1 MKLPPC
7 LIRVR
12 LHLFLVALVALAY
25 SNSPLGEYCYDDTY
39 LIRDCKTIESW
50 AGLVKLVSRDFGP
63 AFGDLHYRPMAPLTF
78 FADAVIFGK
87 SPFCSRSINIGLHVA
102 VGLALFGLW
111 RIVFGRDDL
120 AFLAAAI
127 FLCHPIATEVVN
139 SPGFRKDL
147 LSTLFMVCSLR
158 MACAAVKRGSRARAV
173 AAAALWFLALLAKEP
188 AFMAVLLAPILCLPD
203 TGSRN
208 DAGKRP
214 ARGWTAVVLSF
225 AVVFAAYLI
234 LYVSL
239 RYASFEASWPG
250 GKGPFLGF
258 LNFCRTFLV
267 YARLWL
273 VPVGLS
279 IGHDFH
285 ASTSYGDW
293 RLWAGGVAFAVF
305 ALGSLALLARRRGPA
320 GVGGAWACVCFV
332 PVFQILPTPQ
342 LLAERYAY
350 APHAGLALL
359 AASLLL
365 ARRDAGRCPFFAP
378 EEQPAGETGERAR
391 GWRSYLTP
399 ARGVLFLLAAYAVL
413 TFVRNRDWSDDV
425 TLNISRYEKW
435 DSAEG
440 RAAVGALYYTKGWMD
455 KAEASLREAIAMDAD
470 RADAH
475 RSLGVVLMA
484 RGELDRARR
493 HLARALE
500 LDPGDEV
507 AQGLIRSLPL
517 REPEAATSP

>member
-1 MKLPPC
+1 MRLPPC
-7 LIRVR
+7 LIRAR
-12 LHLFLVALVALAY
+12 LHLLLIALAALAY

-50 AGLVKLVSRDFGP
+50 AGLGKLLSRDFGP
-63 AFGDLHYRPMAPLTF
+63 AFGDLHYRPVAPLTF
-78 FADAVIFGK
+78 FVDAIVFGK
-87 SPFCSRSINIGLHVA
+87 KPFYSRFMNIGLHLA

-111 RIVFGRDDL
+111 R
-120 AFLAAAI
+120 

-158 MACAAVKRGSRARAV
+158 MICGAVKHGSRGK
-173 AAAALWFLALLAKEP
+173 AAAAAVLWFFALLAKEP
-188 AFMAVLLAPILCLPD
+188 AFMAVLLAPVLLLPD
-203 TGSRN
+203 SGPRA
-208 DAGKRP
+208 DAPRRRAP
-214 ARGWTAVVLSF
+214 GWTAVVLCF
-225 AVVFAAYLI
+225 AVVFAAYVI

-239 RYASFEASWPG
+239 RYASFEGSWPG
-250 GKGPFLGF
+250 GRGPFLAF

-273 VPVGLS
+273 VPLGLS

-293 RLWAGGVAFAVF
+293 RLWAGAVAFGAFAV
-305 ALGSLALLARRRGPA
+305 GSLALLVRRRGPT
-320 GVGGAWACVCFV
+320 GVGGAWACVCFA
-332 PVFQILPTPQ
+332 PTFQLLPTPQ
-342 LLAERYAY
+342 LLAERYVY

-365 ARRDAGRCPFFAP
+365 ARRDAGRCPFFAS
-378 EEQPAGETGERAR
+378 EEHPAGKTGGRAR
-391 GWRSYLTP
+391 GWKSCLTP
-399 ARGVLFLLAAYAVL
+399 AHGAALLLAAYTVL
-413 TFVRNRDWSDDV
+413 TFLRNRDWSDDV

-440 RAAVGALYYTKGWMD
+440 RAAVGALYYTKGRVD
-455 KAEASLREAIAMDAD
+455 KAEASLREAIAMEPA

-484 RGELDRARR
+484 RGELDQARR

-507 AQGLIRSLPL
+507 AQGLIRSLSV
-517 REPEAATSP
+517 REPEGASSP